1 MRIRSKWQSVTQIA
15 DFCIDGKDI
24 CVVLTDEDGV
34 IIASITLA
42 VVWDDEERDAL
53 YWALRRA
60 LEGKEVRGV
69 IDDD

>member
-1 MRIRSKWQSVTQIA
+1 MKAQSKWRSVVQVA

-24 CVVLTDEDGV
+24 AVVLTDEDGV

-42 VVWDDEERDAL
+42 VVWDDDERDEL

-60 LEGKEVRGV
+60 LEGKEVKGV